1 MSEGNNNIT
10 IGQLAETINNK
21 MDRDGLNANTSWI
34 FVVSKQDPTPENGY
48 TWYRKY
54 SDGWVECGMPYSWN
68 GAWTTISLPVA
79 MRDANSYTCTC
90 GGFRTDSSP
99 YQQITCF
106 RNYTATTVDIWS
118 SDDTT
123 SNPASVRIYICGIA
137 A

>member
-10 IGQLAETINNK
+10 IGQLTETINDK

-54 SDGWVECGMPYSWN
+54 SDGWVECGMQYTWS

-79 MRDANSYTCTC
+79 MRDANSYTCTA
-90 GGFRTDSSP
+90 GGYRTDSSP

-123 SNPASVRIYICGIA
+123 SNPATVRIYICGMA